1 MLFRLTTVL
10 SLTLVFLGF
19 LASCGNQQFEQGKKL
34 YQVHC
39 ESCHQTNGEGL
50 AKLYPPLKDSD
61 YWLDNQNK
69 IPCIIRYGLKDTI
82 SVNQTTYSTH
92 MLAIPQLTDYEI
104 CNIMNYI
111 NQDWYSKKEET
122 LIKEVKNSLEKC
134 K

>member
-1 MLFRLTTVL
+1 MFSRLTTVL
-10 SLTLVFLGF
+10 LLSLFFLSF
-19 LASCGNQQFEQGKKL
+19 LISCGNQQFGQGEKL

-50 AKLYPPLKDSD
+50 GKLYPPLKGSD
-61 YWLDNQNK
+61 YWLKNQDN

-92 MLAIPQLTDYEI
+92 MLGIPQLTDYEI

-111 NQDWYSKKEET
+111 NQNWYSDQEKID
-122 LIKEVKNSLEKC
+122 IKAVKNNLKKC
-134 K
+134 I